1 MRTTNEFYLPHC
13 SVMRDWRVYSTPR
26 CSGYGHTL
34 NTGHQCSMKDVNILD
49 HEKNW
54 HRRKIKE
61 ANNIHREKPTLNRDV
76 GQELPPV
83 LLQLVSHDIGRV
95 SLIKTLKLIYHTKME
110 KTEYI

>member
-1 MRTTNEFYLPHC
+1 
-13 SVMRDWRVYSTPR
+13 MRDWRVYSIPR

-34 NTGHQCSMKDVNILD
+34 NTGQQCSLKDVNILD
-49 HEKNW
+49 HENNW

-61 ANNIHREKPTLNRDV
+61 AINIHREKPTLNRDV

-95 SLIKTLKLIYHTKME
+95 GLIKTLKFIYHTKME